1 MWPDTGTYRFLKN
14 IFYLCF
20 HLSVEIFCT
29 NRTEQPHICTFSKE
43 VFWPLFKKSMPH
55 IGPVFADIRYPTR
68 DPTGI
73 SCTGTRPA
81 RFWISQIMWLDIRC
95 FPRVLIYYTG
105 TFIIFVDPN
114 QNSFRIQQLCV
125 RGSVPLF

>member
-1 MWPDTGTYRFLKN
+1 
-14 IFYLCF
+14 
-20 HLSVEIFCT
+20 
-29 NRTEQPHICTFSKE
+29 
-43 VFWPLFKKSMPH
+43 MPH

-105 TFIIFVDPN
+105 TFLWIRIKILSVFSNFVYVDPYPYSKYGSG
-114 QNSFRIQQLCV
+114 SFTDIHRLNLEL
-125 RGSVPLF
+125 SLLATVPY